1 MSRVE
6 RTDQILTRILP
17 SIAKHH
23 EKGQHRPFILGLT
36 GLQGSGKSTLATDIV
51 NALNEVHSYRAV
63 EISLDDFYL
72 THGERQNLRSGEG
85 RSENALLKVRGQPG
99 THDVDLAKKVLAQF
113 SDSGKNEGNEI
124 FLPVFDKSLFDGDG
138 DRTPRSQWRFLN
150 SEPLI
155 QVVIFEGW
163 CAGFRPLSEEE
174 VETKWKEAKKQ
185 RAALEQSNQEKDGP
199 IEQKFSTTTLADHE
213 LNDLLFVNSR
223 LGDYCETFMGP
234 QHFDYLVHLDTMDL
248 ANVYRWRMEQE
259 HMLRKVKGRGMTD
272 SQVVDFG
279 KSSERGR
286 KIYQTCE
293 ELIRFQCRVTCQRM
307 SCIWVRFERGSFVE
321 MRILVLG
328 CRRNSF
334 V

>member
-6 RTDQILTRILP
+6 RTDQILTHILP
-17 SIAKHH
+17 SIAKHQ
-23 EKGQHRPFILGLT
+23 ELQEQRQHGPFILGLT

-51 NALNEVHSYRAV
+51 NALNENYGYRAI

-72 THGERQNLRSGEG
+72 THAERQSVQKKEG
-85 RSENALLKVRGQPG
+85 NTLLKVRGQPG
-99 THDVDLAKKVLAQF
+99 THDIGLATTVLGQF
-113 SDSGKNEGNEI
+113 SDHEKNEHSEI

-138 DRTPRSQWRFLN
+138 DRAPRSEWRFLN
-150 SEPLI
+150 HEPPI

-163 CAGFRPLSEEE
+163 CVGFRPLSEQE
-174 VETKWKEAKKQ
+174 VEAKWEEAKEQ
-185 RAALEQSNQEKDGP
+185 RAALKQSNDQKGGP
-199 IEQKFSTTTLADHE
+199 IEQRFSTVTLADHK
-213 LNDLLFVNSR
+213 LDDLLFVNSR
-223 LGDYCETFMGP
+223 LGEYCESFMGP

-279 KSSERGR
+279 KSSERGE
-286 KIYQTCE
+286 KIYQTSE
-293 ELIRFQCRVTCQRM
+293 ALIGFQCRVTCQPM
-307 SCIWVRFERGSFVE
+307 SCIWVNFERGSFVG
-321 MRILVLG
+321 MRILVLW

-334 V
+334 M